1 MATFLFWWSYYVCTK
16 VTYVPPL
23 STTTYSTTYHSRASE
38 CLQNIRGTDSVVFVL
53 ILNPQ
58 MCNILLLK
66 SVPWA
71 QPQISN
77 KIMCPYYPYVVLY
90 LRLTHLVVKDK
101 SKEKSN
107 SLFYSNLSTNMIFH
121 TIIFLACTSS
131 IYKNLYYS
139 TILSYYHGFLYKTL

>member
-1 MATFLFWWSYYVCTK
+1 MVNKYIH
-16 VTYVPPL
+16 TYG
-23 STTTYSTTYHSRASE
+23 YSTTYHSRASK
-38 CLQNIRGTDSVVFVL
+38 CLQNIRGTDSVVFIL

-107 SLFYSNLSTNMIFH
+107 SLFYSNLSTNRIFH
-121 TIIFLACTSS
+121 TIIFLAYTSS

-139 TILSYYHGFLYKTL
+139 MILSYYGFLYKTL

>member
-1 MATFLFWWSYYVCTK
+1 M
-16 VTYVPPL
+16 
-23 STTTYSTTYHSRASE
+23 YSTTYHSRASE

-90 LRLTHLVVKDK
+90 CKLGT
-101 SKEKSN
+101 
-107 SLFYSNLSTNMIFH
+107 
-121 TIIFLACTSS
+121 
-131 IYKNLYYS
+131 
-139 TILSYYHGFLYKTL
+139 